1 MENDSQCKLILF
13 YLKEYGKITAR
24 DAMQL
29 CGCMRLYAAG
39 GKNPRSEK

>member
-1 MENDSQCKLILF
+1 MDNDSQCKLILF

-29 CGCMRLYAAG
+29 CGYASG
-39 GKNPRSEK
+39 GKNP